1 MGVSEELVAQAKA
14 FVVETAVARV
24 GGVDAM
30 GDAQMR
36 SSLDALLDRAGGEL
50 CTRVYAVC
58 SIFAAALAQLGESLA
73 VGIRESDEGPLSETQ
88 KTASM
93 QWAEH
98 WIRDVVEQLDA
109 RAMFDPG

>member
-36 SSLDALLDRAGGEL
+36 SSLDALLDRTAGEVY
-50 CTRVYAVC
+50 TKVYAVC
-58 SIFAAALAQLGESLA
+58 SIFAAALAQLAESLA
-73 VGIRESDEGPLSETQ
+73 VGIRESDERPLNETQ
-88 KTASM
+88 KSATM

-98 WIRDVVEQLDA
+98 WIRDVVVQLDV